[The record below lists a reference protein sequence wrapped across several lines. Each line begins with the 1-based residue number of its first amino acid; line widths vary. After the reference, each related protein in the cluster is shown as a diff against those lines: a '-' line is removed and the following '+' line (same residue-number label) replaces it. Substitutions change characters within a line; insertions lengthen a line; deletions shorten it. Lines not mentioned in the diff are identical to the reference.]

1 MDNLETK
8 LLIVDDLAENLLAL
22 EALIRAPG
30 RTIYQAQSGEQALAL
45 LLDHD
50 FALAIMDVQMP
61 GMNGFELAETMRST
75 ARTRHIPIVFVSAAG
90 SELNY
95 AFKGYE
101 SGAVDFLQK
110 PLDTHAVRSKVS
122 VFVELHRQGRQL
134 RCQLDALEK
143 ARREQD
149 ALLVQLKTAR
159 DELQRAVAMRD
170 EFMSLVTQELRS
182 PLHTL
187 FLQAQMR
194 KMHIPSGDSPSFA
207 VSGAREMVERDER
220 QIGAMLDLIDDML
233 DVSRLRTGKLPIHPK
248 PLDLAALVRRVV
260 RDHAAALEKAGCA
273 VQVDAPDSL
282 AGVWDGFRI
291 EQVVANLL
299 VNATQYAPGTP
310 VSLNLAAVEGGAR
323 LEIRDQGPGVPQ
335 ADRERVFR
343 QFERGA
349 GSDAVPGLGLGLYLA
364 EQAVKAHGG
373 AITLGGEPGQGAVFT
388 VYLPAGS
395 APDNGSG
402 VRK

>member
-8 LLIVDDLAENLLAL
+8 LLLVDDLAENLLAL

-30 RTIYQAQSGEQALAL
+30 RVIHQAQSGEQALAL
-45 LLDHD
+45 LLEHD
-50 FALAIMDVQMP
+50 FALAIVDVQMP
-61 GMNGFELAETMRST
+61 GMNGFELAEMMRGT

-110 PLDTHAVRSKVS
+110 PLDTHAVKSKVN
-122 VFVELHRQGRQL
+122 VFVDLDRQGRQL
-134 RCQLDALEK
+134 RCQLDALER

-149 ALLVQLKTAR
+149 ALLAQLQATR

-170 EFMSLVTQELRS
+170 DFMSLVTQELRS

-207 VSGAREMVERDER
+207 ANGARDMVERDER
-220 QIGAMLDLIDDML
+220 QIGAMLELIDDML

-248 PLDLAALVRRVV
+248 PVDLAALVRRVV
-260 RDHAAALEKAGCA
+260 RDHADELTQAGCT
-273 VQVDAPDSL
+273 VQVQGPDSL
-282 AGVWDGFRI
+282 TGVWDEFRI

-299 VNATQYAPGTP
+299 VNAAQYARGKP
-310 VSLNLAAVEGGAR
+310 VTLLLSPVEGGAR
-323 LEIRDQGPGVPQ
+323 LEVRDQGPGVPV

-343 QFERGA
+343 QFERGGDSA
-349 GSDAVPGLGLGLYLA
+349 AVPGLGLGLFLA
-364 EQAVKAHGG
+364 EQALKAHGG
-373 AITLGGEPGQGAVFT
+373 AITLGGEPGEGAVFT
-388 VYLPAGS
+388 VYLPATA
-395 APDNGSG
+395 APEGG
-402 VRK
+402 PAVRK

>member
-1 MDNLETK
+1 MLDDIEAK

-22 EALIRAPG
+22 EALIRGPG
-30 RTIYQAQSGEQALAL
+30 RTIYQARSGEQALAL
-45 LLDHD
+45 LLEHD
-50 FALAIMDVQMP
+50 FAMAILDVQMP
-61 GMNGFELAETMRST
+61 GMNGFELAEMMRST

-110 PLDTHAVRSKVS
+110 PLDVHAVKSKVN
-122 VFVELHRQGRQL
+122 VFVELHRQGNLVRRQL
-134 RCQLDALEK
+134 QALER

-149 ALLVQLKTAR
+149 ELLVQLQSAR

-170 EFMSLVTQELRS
+170 EFMSVVSQELRS

-194 KMHIPSGDSPSFA
+194 KMHMPSGDSPSFA
-207 VSGAREMVERDER
+207 ANGARDMVERDER
-220 QIGAMLDLIDDML
+220 QIGAMLELIDHML
-233 DVSRLRTGKLPIHPK
+233 DVSRLRTGALAIHPK
-248 PLDLAALVRRVV
+248 PADLAVLVRRAV
-260 RDHAAALEKAGCA
+260 RDNAARLDAAGCT
-273 VQVDAPDSL
+273 VQMDAPDSL
-282 AGVWDGFRI
+282 PGVWDEFRI

-299 VNATQYAPGTP
+299 VNAAQYAPGKP
-310 VSLNLAAVEGGAR
+310 VSLQLSAVEGGAR
-323 LEIRDQGPGVPQ
+323 LVVRDQGPGVPV
-335 ADRERVFR
+335 AERERMFR
-343 QFERGA
+343 QFERGP

-364 EQAVKAHGG
+364 EQALKAHGG
-373 AITLGGEPGQGAVFT
+373 AITLDGEPGQGAVLT
-388 VYLPAGS
+388 IWLPTGS
-395 APDNGSG
+395 MPA